1 MIAWYD
7 AKYLRFQGRK
17 WWCDRCCNPGLLVIW
32 SEPWSA
38 LGGGAAAHPEKSLAA
53 RWTQKVSLFQQI
65 CCDTSK
71 GKWQIDNCLGI
82 LFSTNPF
89 VKETRALQGNIGNK
103 NKLFEQGPQDWIWF
117 MAEKF
122 LHIKGSTRGPCGPR
136 KSRVFVTVVFVF
148 SCIIVVAALASC
160 SNPASRL
167 QRVNWED
174 SAEEAHNNV
183 SQLHS

>member
-1 MIAWYD
+1 MIAWYE

-38 LGGGAAAHPEKSLAA
+38 LRGGAAAHPEKSLAA

-103 NKLFEQGPQDWIWF
+103 NELFEQGLQDWIWIL
-117 MAEKF
+117 AEVTWDGWTDADIIKYFPSPFFFSKNIYFPSPNIF
-122 LHIKGSTRGPCGPR
+122 LLFLLLPTKILS
-136 KSRVFVTVVFVF
+136 F
-148 SCIIVVAALASC
+148 SKYFPSPFFLF
-160 SNPASRL
+160 
-167 QRVNWED
+167 
-174 SAEEAHNNV
+174 
-183 SQLHS
+183 